1 MIDTGAAGNGRVGGG
16 VRLCP
21 GLCFEEAI
29 EGVRVKSR
37 ESDARNAGS
46 EDGGCVEDSSQ
57 TGSRR
62 PSGVSVALGFG
73 RLVESGARNL
83 KSGVTLPGTDG
94 GGRYTGIEK

>member
-1 MIDTGAAGNGRVGGG
+1 MSDTGAGGNGLVGGG
-16 VRLCP
+16 VRLVP
-21 GLCFEEAI
+21 DLCLDDVI
-29 EGVRVKSR
+29 EGVRVRSR

-46 EDGGCVEDSSQ
+46 EEGGCVEDSSQ

-73 RLVESGARNL
+73 RRVASGARNL
-83 KSGVTLPGTDG
+83 KSGVTRPGTDG